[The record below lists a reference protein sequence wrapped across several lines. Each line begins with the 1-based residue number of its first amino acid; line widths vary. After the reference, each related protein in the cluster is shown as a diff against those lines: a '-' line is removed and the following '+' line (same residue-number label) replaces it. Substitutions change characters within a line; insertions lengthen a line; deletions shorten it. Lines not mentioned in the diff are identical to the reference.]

1 MPNQSASEDGII
13 IRADSRTTLTV
24 VALAAL
30 SAAYPVIAANLL
42 SVSNV
47 SFELFRARL
56 SDNIGAVGVAVTG
69 GFSVLFPA
77 AIVCVLASAV
87 VTISMKR

>member
-1 MPNQSASEDGII
+1 MPNQSANEDGII

-30 SAAYPVIAANLL
+30 SAVYPVIAANLL

-56 SDNIGAVGVAVTG
+56 SDNIGA
-69 GFSVLFPA
+69 GFHDSHQRFTMWTA
-77 AIVCVLASAV
+77 AA
-87 VTISMKR
+87 